1 MRKKLEK
8 HKIQVQNA
16 VEIGKILRKVRKN
29 KNMTQ
34 ETIAGLSNMGNR
46 FIVDLEAGK
55 PTMQIDKILKVLQRI
70 GIKVNLEYITLEDE
84 NE

>member
-8 HKIQVQNA
+8 HITPVQNA
-16 VEIGKILRKVRKN
+16 KDIGKILKQVRKN
-29 KNMTQ
+29 RNRTQ

-55 PTMQIDKILKVLQRI
+55 PTMQIDKILKVLRMT
-70 GIKVNLEYITLEDE
+70 GIIVSLEYLTIEDD